1 MGRTNNKFSLF
12 LLFLVMDEFRDII
25 YLAIC
30 NQIQIYNYILEN
42 QEMDEE
48 NTQMAKYILEKSLEL
63 EDKLRKDFE
72 GKPIER
78 PKW

>member
-1 MGRTNNKFSLF
+1 
-12 LLFLVMDEFRDII
+12 MDEFRDII

-48 NTQMAKYILEKSLEL
+48 NTQMAKYILEKSLKL

-72 GKPIER
+72 GRPIER